1 MADIT
6 GDHGDLNLPIQG
18 SSEAE
23 GATESST
30 GQGYSPPEVKGH
42 EDEGPLV
49 TLRLLAG
56 RSATL
61 LCERGG
67 DQSHWVTQL
76 WYITNAECT
85 CTADF

>member
-1 MADIT
+1 MVDTT
-6 GDHGDLNLPIQG
+6 GDHGNLNLSLQG

-30 GQGYSPPEVKGH
+30 GQGYFPPQVKGY

-49 TLRLLAG
+49 TLHLLAG
-56 RSATL
+56 WSLTL
-61 LCERGG
+61 LCEWGG
-67 DQSHWVTQL
+67 DQFHWVTQL